1 MQTDT
6 TQIRNDPSY
15 GYTAH
20 VKGATIEQT
29 RARVTEAL
37 AKEGFGVLT
46 EIDVKA
52 TLEKK
57 LGKTTHPY
65 LILGACNPALAH
77 QALEA
82 DKGVGLLLPCNVCLW
97 EEDGGITVSAIRP
110 DAMFSVVRNPAV
122 EPIVQE
128 AGARLR
134 RVIDSLETR

>member
-1 MQTDT
+1 M
-6 TQIRNDPSY
+6 SY
-15 GYTAH
+15 Y
-20 VKGATIEQT
+20 
-29 RARVTEAL
+29 L
-37 AKEGFGVLT
+37 AKTLPITFDEAVARTIDALKQEGFGVLT

-57 LGKTTHPY
+57 LGKTPRPY

-97 EEDGGITVSAIRP
+97 EEDGGTTVSAIRP

-128 AGARLR
+128 AGTRLR
-134 RVIDSLETR
+134 RVIDSLEAR